1 MFRFCLVLL
10 ACLACSPAV
19 TPTTDF
25 HTTALQPATK
35 ILIFS
40 KTTGFRHDSIP
51 NGIAAIRQLGQ
62 QNNFAVEQTE
72 DAAAFNDANLAQFK
86 AVVFLCTTGDV
97 LNNAQQAA
105 FERFIRAGN
114 GYAGIH
120 SASDTEYDWS
130 WYGGLVGAY
139 FRSHPNIQ
147 RGRIKIEDAAH
158 PSTQGLP
165 AVWERTDEWYDFR
178 LNPRRRVRVL
188 ATLDESSYQGG
199 TMGADHPLAWCQLY
213 DSGRAWYTAGGHTSE
228 SYSEPLFLQ
237 HLLGGIQFAAG
248 LKEAEAS
255 ALTGVS
261 AASFRREAVARES
274 IAAVFG
280 ADLANEQQSATSFPL
295 PITLAGTSLLMRDQA
310 GIERPAPLFFV
321 SPTQINFLVHP
332 SVVNGAASLTVVKA
346 DGTRPSTILQLS
358 SLAPGLFAANGNGQG
373 VAAGVALRVR
383 PNIRAFV
390 PLARYDEGLGR
401 YVAVP
406 LEFLAPDEELYLVL
420 FGTGVR
426 GRGASDAVSLR
437 LGGATVPVLFAG
449 AQGELAGVDQ
459 INALLPR
466 SLIGRGLVNIELQVG
481 GQTANVVTVHVQ

>member
-1 MFRFCLVLL
+1 MLRFCLALCAGL
-10 ACLACSPAV
+10 AGSSALTTGFHNV
-19 TPTTDF
+19 TP
-25 HTTALQPATK
+25 QPATQ

-51 NGIAAIRQLGQ
+51 HGIGAIRQLGQ
-62 QNNFAVEQTE
+62 QNNFAVGQTE

-86 AVVFLCTTGDV
+86 AVIFLCTTGDL
-97 LNNAQQAA
+97 LNEAQQAA

-114 GYAGIH
+114 GYVGIH
-120 SASDTEYDWS
+120 SASDTEYDWP

-147 RGRIKIEDAAH
+147 RARIKIEDAAH

-178 LNPRRRVRVL
+178 LNPRGRVRVL
-188 ATLDESSYQGG
+188 ATVDENSYQSG
-199 TMGADHPLAWCQLY
+199 TMGADHPIAWCQLY
-213 DSGRAWYTAGGHTSE
+213 DGGRAWYTAGGHTSE
-228 SYSEPLFLQ
+228 SYSEALFLQ

-255 ALTGVS
+255 ALAGVS

-274 IAAVFG
+274 IATIFG
-280 ADLANEQQSATSFPL
+280 ADLASEQQSASSLPL
-295 PITLAGTSLLMRDQA
+295 STTLAGTSVLVKDQA
-310 GIERPAPLFFV
+310 GTERLAPLFFV
-321 SPTQINFLVHP
+321 APGQINFLVP
-332 SVVNGAASLTVVKA
+332 PGATNGAASLTVVKS
-346 DGTRPSTILQLS
+346 DGTRPSTVLPIT

-373 VAAGVALRVR
+373 IAAGVALRVR

-390 PLARYDEGLGR
+390 PLARYDESLGR

-420 FGTGVR
+420 FGTGWR
-426 GRGASDAVSLR
+426 GRSTSDAITLR
-437 LGGATVPVLFAG
+437 LGSVAAPVLFAG
-449 AQGELAGVDQ
+449 GQGELAGVDQ
-459 INALLPR
+459 INAQLPR
-466 SLIGRGLVNIELQVG
+466 SLVGRGVVNIELQVG
-481 GQTANVVTVHVQ
+481 GQPANVVTIQVQ